1 MSWQAVPPFPCW
13 PHLPTNTTAG
23 ARFAGAFPRTRVPG
37 TLWREKRVSCAGVT
51 RETAIMPTNH
61 AKGTEAKAARVLGQ
75 FTDTISRVGTHPFAV
90 RGERAALSPLCFSA
104 CVLLV

>member
-1 MSWQAVPPFPCW
+1 MSWQAVPFPCW
-13 PHLPTNTTAG
+13 PHLPTKYDRWSPVCW
-23 ARFAGAFPRTRVPG
+23 RFPKHTRPG
-37 TLWREKRVSCAGVT
+37 NVVEGKRVSCAGVT

-75 FTDTISRVGTHPFAV
+75 FTDTISRVGTHPLAV
-90 RGERAALSPLCFSA
+90 RGERAALSLLCFSA